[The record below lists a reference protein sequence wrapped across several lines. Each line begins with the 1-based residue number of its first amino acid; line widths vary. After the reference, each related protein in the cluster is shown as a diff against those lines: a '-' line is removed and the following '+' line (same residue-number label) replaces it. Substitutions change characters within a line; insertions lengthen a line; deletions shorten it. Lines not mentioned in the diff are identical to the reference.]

1 MNYLDV
7 GYDSSLLRPLT
18 ATYVEQIGIDSNS
31 AYEQISGSQVKGD
44 IISSLN
50 GSMEMNLQEDRFA
63 VTDGIVDRVELGRL
77 SDGSIGL
84 IIRDAEGNEL
94 MHFSGDINVIQSA
107 DQSLSLNFNEAQ
119 ILVKNEGKIPVVL
132 IGKQVGGF

>member
-31 AYEQISGSQVKGD
+31 AYEQISGSQIKGD
-44 IISSLN
+44 TIISLN

-63 VTDGIVDRVELGRL
+63 VSDGIVDRVELGRL

-84 IIRDAEGNEL
+84 IIRDAEGNIL
-94 MHFSGDINVIQSA
+94 IQISGNINIIQSPNQHFQL
-107 DQSLSLNFNEAQ
+107 DFNEER
-119 ILVKNEGKIPVVL
+119 ILAKDEGGLPRAL
-132 IGKQVGGF
+132 FGKGNF